1 MARLIIDGENCVL
14 GRIGSSVSKE
24 LLKGNHVILI
34 NCEKIIVSG
43 DKKSFAERIR
53 QKQRMGQGSSLKGPK
68 YIKRED
74 LLVKRI
80 LRGMLPWDRPRG
92 REAHKRLR
100 CEIGTGELKE
110 EDLKSI
116 KTFEHQKPQKY
127 ASMKDI
133 VRLLK

>member
-1 MARLIIDGENCVL
+1 MAKLIVDGTDAVL
-14 GRIGSSVSKE
+14 GRAGSFVAKE
-24 LLKGNHVILI
+24 LLKGNSVVLI

-43 DKKSFAERIR
+43 DKKAFVERIR
-53 QKQRMGQGSSLKGPK
+53 QKRRMGQGSSLKGPK
-68 YIKRED
+68 YIRQED

-100 CEIGTGELKE
+100 CEIGNGQLNENEVKGAKIF
-110 EDLKSI
+110 D
-116 KTFEHQKPQKY
+116 HQKPKKY
-127 ASMKDI
+127 ATMKEI